1 MCTQKYHH
9 ELGLDWQRFEDETEA
24 GFIQGCAGFFWEARH
39 CRRCHSSLPHPRD
52 LALYGLAAQPSMS
65 R

>member
-9 ELGLDWQRFEDETEA
+9 ELGVDWERFEDETEA

-39 CRRCHSSLPHPRD
+39 CRRCHHAKLETRR
-52 LALYGLAAQPSMS
+52 LAAFS
-65 R
+65 

>member
-1 MCTQKYHH
+1 MCVQSYHD
-9 ELGLDWQRFEDETEA
+9 ELSEDWERFEAATLPGYIQHA
-24 GFIQGCAGFFWEARH
+24 GGFVWEARH

-52 LALYGLAAQPSMS
+52 LARYGIRVSA